1 MSHSLAEVWGV
12 IPCSGRSARMGTHK
26 AMLDAGG
33 RTFIERVVHAHRA
46 GGCGRVLV
54 ALATLDGAIS
64 AKAVEAGA
72 QVVLNPSPEEGPI
85 GSLRASLRILD
96 DRVEGVSF
104 CPVDH
109 PLIHEDTVRTLIDVF
124 QQGQAP
130 VVVPTFN
137 GKRGHPVLFRRML
150 FDELLDDAL
159 QEGARTVVH
168 RYLDD
173 TESVPVDDEG
183 TVIDIDDMTAY
194 HLHYPD
200 EYRLQLRRVRDRTV
214 RGLQDL

>member
-1 MSHSLAEVWGV
+1 
-12 IPCSGRSARMGTHK
+12 MGTPK

-46 GGCGRVLV
+46 GGCSCVLV
-54 ALATLDGAIS
+54 VLPALDGAIS

-109 PLIHEDTVRTLIDVF
+109 PLIHEDTVRMLIDVF

-137 GKRGHPVLFRRML
+137 GKRGHPVLFRRVL
-150 FDELLDDAL
+150 FDELLDDTLA
-159 QEGARTVVH
+159 EGARTVVH

-173 TESVPVDDEG
+173 IASVPVDDEG
-183 TVIDIDDMTAY
+183 TVIDVNDMTTY

-200 EYRLQLRRVRDRTV
+200 EYRVQLRRVRDHMVKR
-214 RGLQDL
+214 LQDL